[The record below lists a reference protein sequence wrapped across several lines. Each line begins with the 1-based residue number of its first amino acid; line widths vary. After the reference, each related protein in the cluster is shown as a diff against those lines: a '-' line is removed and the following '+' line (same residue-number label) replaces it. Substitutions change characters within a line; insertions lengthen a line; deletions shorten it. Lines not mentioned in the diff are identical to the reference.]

1 MGFGA
6 HLPLRN
12 SLASLHGEPVACST
26 LVLAA
31 GVAGIYCVATVP
43 EARRQGSGGA
53 ITAAPLHIARAM
65 GYRIGI
71 LQASESGHPVY
82 RRLGFQEFCTLGLY
96 LWQGADV

>member
-1 MGFGA
+1 
-6 HLPLRN
+6 
-12 SLASLHGEPVACST
+12 
-26 LVLAA
+26 VLAA